1 MGGSKLVQ
9 RRSSLPA
16 PSVTHASTGRTS
28 VGGTSETYDECNVTG
43 ASVTYDCLPGARATR
58 ARNSSV
64 TSSVTVIGATTDE
77 NESRVSQ
84 GFVTGFRV

>member
-43 ASVTYDCLPGARATR
+43 AGVTYDCLPGARATR

-64 TSSVTVIGATTDE
+64 TVIGATGTTDE